1 MSRDGCLPRRAPAGS
16 RNRGRAGTWT
26 RHPGTAAGPQ
36 AAASLP
42 RHRPLRP
49 VRGPRS
55 CPAGRLLRIHAP
67 FQDLLPEGPEPRRPL
82 RTRSH
87 DTVCHGAA
95 PLRLVAT
102 RAIPAPGTSC
112 FPSSVRA
119 AQLLAEG
126 SRPLSASPG
135 CGGRHLKA
143 TEPHPSPAFQAPPA
157 GDGAGVR
164 NYPFQAGVMVRQ
176 GERHPRRRHPTLS
189 AGSGRGRS
197 APSSVHAGRQW
208 RRLRHSGARHP
219 HGALFGRKSKRAS
232 VYEGPA
238 EAPPEAAQGCTRQCG
253 PDPATAGG
261 SALPRGSPRDGPLC
275 SAAHAPPGL
284 TAWSIRTVTAS
295 PRAGAREAP
304 LPCARWA
311 PRADGAEQ
319 ETLGKNFLCP
329 GREKG
334 SSRKN
339 RTQSADRLHRSA
351 LGSRHSALGA
361 QRSALGSLLSARR
374 AGARSPLDHVT
385 LLSVG

>member
-1 MSRDGCLPRRAPAGS
+1 MDTAP
-16 RNRGRAGTWT
+16 WM
-26 RHPGTAAGPQ
+26 AAGPQ

-42 RHRPLRP
+42 RHRPLQP

-157 GDGAGVR
+157 GDRAGAR
-164 NYPFQAGVMVRQ
+164 NYPFQAGVVVRQ

-208 RRLRHSGARHP
+208 
-219 HGALFGRKSKRAS
+219 
-232 VYEGPA
+232 
-238 EAPPEAAQGCTRQCG
+238 
-253 PDPATAGG
+253 ATAPSLGCPTSTRGPVRQEVKASFRVRGACRSSPGG
-261 SALPRGSPRDGPLC
+261 GPGLYTTVRPRPCDCRWLSPPQGK
-275 SAAHAPPGL
+275 PPG
-284 TAWSIRTVTAS
+284 R
-295 PRAGAREAP
+295 P
-304 LPCARWA
+304 
-311 PRADGAEQ
+311 
-319 ETLGKNFLCP
+319 
-329 GREKG
+329 
-334 SSRKN
+334 
-339 RTQSADRLHRSA
+339 
-351 LGSRHSALGA
+351 
-361 QRSALGSLLSARR
+361 SLLSGTRPTWPD
-374 AGARSPLDHVT
+374 GMEH
-385 LLSVG
+385 